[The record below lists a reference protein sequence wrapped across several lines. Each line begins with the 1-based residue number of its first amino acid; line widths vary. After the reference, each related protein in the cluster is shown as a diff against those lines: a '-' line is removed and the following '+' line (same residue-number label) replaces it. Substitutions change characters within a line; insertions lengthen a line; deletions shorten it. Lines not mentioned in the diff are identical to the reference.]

1 MKIIIFADGN
11 NKIGMGHVYRSLILG
26 KKLQKNGHK
35 ITYLTKEKF
44 TKKMISKTSH
54 CRLYQKLTEPK
65 TKLFLKKLSPD
76 VAILDKLSETKTNLT
91 NIRKLCPI
99 FTIDYTG
106 KNKNLINFGVNILY
120 PDSGL
125 DVNSYSGINYAILNK
140 KFEKI
145 KKIRISKHVNSIL
158 ILQGGADTHCF
169 IPKILKSV
177 SNLEEHVQINVVL
190 GPSFQCWKKLDKII
204 KQMKNP
210 PKIYHDVKNISLLM
224 RKSDLAIT
232 AAGNTLLELAHLGV
246 PSLIICAEKFELE
259 TANLL
264 QRQGFGKNLGFGK
277 NIKSAKIFS
286 ELIDIVNNYQ
296 LRKNMNI
303 IGPKLV
309 DGKGTS
315 RIIKILNH
323 EIKNHVKPL

>member
-1 MKIIIFADGN
+1 
-11 NKIGMGHVYRSLILG
+11 
-26 KKLQKNGHK
+26 
-35 ITYLTKEKF
+35 
-44 TKKMISKTSH
+44 
-54 CRLYQKLTEPK
+54 
-65 TKLFLKKLSPD
+65 
-76 VAILDKLSETKTNLT
+76 
-91 NIRKLCPI
+91 
-99 FTIDYTG
+99 
-106 KNKNLINFGVNILY
+106 
-120 PDSGL
+120 
-125 DVNSYSGINYAILNK
+125 
-140 KFEKI
+140 
-145 KKIRISKHVNSIL
+145 
-158 ILQGGADTHCF
+158 
-169 IPKILKSV
+169 
-177 SNLEEHVQINVVL
+177 
-190 GPSFQCWKKLDKII
+190 
-204 KQMKNP
+204 
-210 PKIYHDVKNISLLM
+210 M

-286 ELIDIVNNYQ
+286 ELIDIMNNYQ